1 VADFYNKADKRHGK
15 TDVLACIKF
24 APNNPALGIT
34 YEVNFPS
41 KIMTE
46 KPWIGENPVGDWYY
60 APGYTYQASSMV
72 YSLLEYA
79 SRDGNYACAV
89 PITPDGDLEPECVKM
104 LSDMGQWMKTN
115 GEGIYGS
122 KAWKTWGEGELI
134 SDPKKPEKAPVL
146 RVFPGGGLS
155 KFHAAFRYET
165 SDFRFTEGNNGALYV
180 WALRIPEQKTT
191 FKIKSLGTQSEYCQ
205 SKIKSVRLLG
215 YTQKLKWKQK
225 PDGLYVEFPAGS
237 NLKYSAGLKVEL
249 EK

>member
-1 VADFYNKADKRHGK
+1 
-15 TDVLACIKF
+15 
-24 APNNPALGIT
+24 
-34 YEVNFPS
+34 
-41 KIMTE
+41 
-46 KPWIGENPVGDWYY
+46 
-60 APGYTYQASSMV
+60 
-72 YSLLEYA
+72 
-79 SRDGNYACAV
+79 
-89 PITPDGDLEPECVKM
+89 M